1 MKYKYKC
8 KKAMPGLTV
17 GKIYDE
23 YFKYPCVF
31 NSCVRNDNGKVMH
44 VPRNEFFDIEHD
56 VI

>member
-1 MKYKYKC
+1 MKYKC

-31 NSCVRNDNGKVMH
+31 NSCVRNDNGIVLH
-44 VPRNEFFDIEHD
+44 IPRNEFFEIEHD
-56 VI
+56 VIDE

>member
-1 MKYKYKC
+1 MKYKC
-8 KKAMPGLTV
+8 KKAMPGLTI

-23 YFKYPCVF
+23 YFPYPCVF
-31 NSCVRNDNGKVMH
+31 NSCVRNDSGIVVH